1 MNSLTLYDTMA
12 RRKRAFEPI
21 DPDRVTLYVCGPTVY
36 SYAHIGN
43 ARPPVV
49 FDVLRRA
56 LAFLYGDEAVVLAA
70 NITDIDDKIMAAA
83 RENGETIE
91 TVATKFA
98 KIYREDLDALGVI
111 PPTLEPKA
119 TDHIEPMLAMMQR
132 LIDDGHAYAAEGHV
146 LFSVNSFED
155 YGRLSKRS
163 LDDMI
168 AGARVEVAPYK
179 KDPQDFVLWKPS
191 KDDEPG
197 WDSPWG
203 RGRPGWHLEC
213 SAMCETHLGETIDIH
228 GGGIDLVFPHHEN
241 EIAQS
246 TCAHGGKAM
255 ANYWIHNGFLNMG
268 SDKMSKSVGNVAL
281 IHELKQQWPGEV
293 LRCALLTAHYRA
305 PLTWNADLLAKT
317 RRSLDRIYGVL
328 RRLGEVEAA
337 TVDVPQAFLDAILDD
352 INTPKALSELFALA
366 GAANKAET
374 AQEKAKAK
382 GELLAAGAMMG
393 LGQGDPDAWFGLTG
407 LDPAERAEIDTLIE
421 QRQQARADKDW
432 GKADQIRD
440 RLNEL
445 KVQVDDGPEGSTWRK
460 QD

>member
-49 FDVLRRA
+49 FEVLRRA
-56 LAFLYGDEAVVLAA
+56 LAFLYGDEAIVLAA

-407 LDPAERAEIDTLIE
+407 LDPAERAEIDALIE

>member
-374 AQEKAKAK
+374 AQEKAKAT

-407 LDPAERAEIDTLIE
+407 LDPAERAEIDALIE

>member
-56 LAFLYGDEAVVLAA
+56 LAFLYGDEAIVLAA

-407 LDPAERAEIDTLIE
+407 LDPAERAEIDALIE

>member
-393 LGQGDPDAWFGLTG
+393 LGQGDPDA
-407 LDPAERAEIDTLIE
+407 
-421 QRQQARADKDW
+421 
-432 GKADQIRD
+432 
-440 RLNEL
+440 
-445 KVQVDDGPEGSTWRK
+445 
-460 QD
+460 